1 MRILIIDTYYEDFLD
16 KFYQTKKHLKKSSYD
31 DQLKALIDASFG
43 TSDYYSY
50 YLNSYK
56 KFKASD
62 LIVNCKY
69 LQNAWAKENNIK
81 VFRINLNYKLFKIPI
96 FGDFLNKLPNLADIA
111 YEQIKKI
118 KPDII
123 YIQNLSF
130 FPKEV
135 LLNIKTYSKLVVGQI
150 ASPLPPLSFL
160 EPYDLILTSFPHFV
174 DQIRKIGINSEY
186 FKIGFDSRVLKRLIH
201 QKKDISFSF
210 VGSISKYHN
219 KAMPL
224 IEYLIKKNSLK
235 IFGQGVKNL
244 PIFSK
249 TRRYHSGEKW
259 GLEMYSILQRSLI
272 SLNRHISTSKNYAN
286 NMRLFE
292 ATGMGSLLLTDY
304 KDNLNEMFV
313 IDKEVITYKS
323 KEEASDKAS
332 YYLRNQDQLKKIAL
346 AGQKRTLKD
355 HTYEKR
361 MGELNIILKKYL

>member
-16 KFYQTKKHLKKSSYD
+16 KFYQTKKFLKKSSYD
-31 DQLKALIDASFG
+31 DQLKALIDSSFG

-50 YLNSYK
+50 YLNK
-56 KFKASD
+56 LKEFKASD

-69 LQNAWAKENNIK
+69 LQNAWVKENNIRI
-81 VFRINLNYKLFKIPI
+81 FQINLNYKLFKIPI
-96 FGDFLNKLPNLADIA
+96 VGNFLNKIPNLADIG

-118 KPDII
+118 RPDII

-135 LLNIKTYSKLVVGQI
+135 LLNIKTFSKLLVGQI
-150 ASPLPPLSFL
+150 ASPLPPISFL

-174 DQIRKIGINSEY
+174 DQIRRIGINSEY
-186 FKIGFDSRVLKRLIH
+186 FRIGFDERVLKRLNH
-201 QKKDISFSF
+201 QKKDIDFSF

-219 KAMPL
+219 KAIPL
-224 IEYLIKKNSLK
+224 IEYLFEKNSLK

-244 PIFSK
+244 SIFSK
-249 TRRYHSGEKW
+249 IRKYHSGEKW
-259 GLEMYSILQRSLI
+259 GLEMYSTLQRSLI
-272 SLNRHISTSKNYAN
+272 SLNRHISTSNNYAN

-292 ATGMGSLLLTDY
+292 ATGMGSLLLTDH
-304 KDNLNEMFV
+304 KDNLNEMFE
-313 IDKEVITYKS
+313 IDKEIITYKS
-323 KEEASDKAS
+323 KEEASDKAF
-332 YYLRNQDQLKKIAL
+332 YYLRNQDILKKIAL

-361 MGELNIILKKYL
+361 MEELSNILKKYL